1 MDLKDKIQSLQQ
13 TLKVEYKR
21 PDYKKFERME
31 SSVRGSPAWDY
42 LTKER
47 GFNEETIA
55 NFRLGYDSKRNA
67 VAIPHFK
74 EGELI
79 NIKYRFLEPKDTR
92 YTSEFGAEPWVY
104 NDNGFVVGKDKG
116 AVAIAEGEFD
126 CMALWQ
132 MGFKNV
138 VSPGSGANSYGNWIE
153 IVDTIKQVWIA
164 YDNDEPGQAAAKE
177 LAKRIGVEKCRN
189 VLYTEIK
196 DANEFMLKH
205 TPSDLREL
213 FGKATPFIKNEFNS
227 LPDIINDMVSN
238 PRPFFQTYLFP
249 EVKIYPDN
257 LTVLSGVT
265 NSGKTDV
272 SLNVCIDLARQG
284 IPVLILPLERGPHNV
299 GRRLI
304 QVAMGKSEDEIEMMD
319 KEAVISA
326 TKDIATLPIFFS
338 MPIRERLGDTIT
350 RAKRIYGVQY
360 VVIDMI
366 NQLVRNLGNESVAI
380 SDTMRDLKKLTE
392 SLPIAMLVVA
402 HIRKLGQGEKISMDS
417 LKGSNSLSTDP
428 ETVILLD
435 RIEDGEPYL
444 EVNVAKNK
452 GKMRKKRFIPN
463 LETGR
468 VTDTYDDF

>member
-1 MDLKDKIQSLQQ
+1 MAENL
-13 TLKVEYKR
+13 
-21 PDYKKFERME
+21 
-31 SSVRGSPAWDY
+31 RGSPAWDY
-42 LTKER
+42 LTKDR
-47 GFNEETIA
+47 GFTEETIE
-55 NFRLGYDSKRNA
+55 NFRLGYDARKNA
-67 VAIPHFK
+67 VAIPHYK
-74 EGELI
+74 DGELI
-79 NIKYRFLEPKDTR
+79 NIKYRFLEPKDIR
-92 YTSEFGAEPWVY
+92 YTSEAGAEPWVY
-104 NDNGFVVGKDKG
+104 NDVGFIVGKEKG

-138 VSPGSGANSYGNWIE
+138 VSPGSGANSYGTWIE
-153 IVDTIKQVWIA
+153 VVDTIKQVWIA

-177 LAKRIGVEKCRN
+177 LAGRIGVEKCRN
-189 VLYTEIK
+189 VSYPEGTK
-196 DANEFMLKH
+196 DANEYMLAH

-213 FGKATPFIKNEFNS
+213 FSKGVPFIKNEFSS
-227 LPDIINDMVSN
+227 LPDIIHDMVSN
-238 PRPFFQTYLFP
+238 PRPYFQTYLFP

-265 NSGKTDV
+265 NAGKTDV

-284 IPVLILPLERGPHNV
+284 IPVLVLPLERGHYNV

-304 QVAMGKSEDEIEMMD
+304 QVAMGKSEDEIEGMG
-319 KEAVISA
+319 KEEVLAA
-326 TKDIATLPIFFS
+326 TKDIAELPIFFS
-338 MPIRERLGDTIT
+338 MPSREKLGETIT

-428 ETVILLD
+428 ETVVLLD
-435 RIEDGEPYL
+435 KNEDEDDPYI

-452 GKMRKKRFIPN
+452 GKMRMKRFVPN
-463 LETGR
+463 PETGR
-468 VTDTYDDF
+468 VTDTYHDF